1 MCQQPRVYHF
11 SKTCTFYGDF
21 GTYFLF
27 RFDLYQS
34 FQGTHH
40 PPQYTPLL
48 NNSVIS
54 TTKVKILTF
63 RSAYQNKLFQANTK
77 LITQTS
83 SFRRFKPNKLWLHRD
98 TSFNAK
104 PIKMLSFPSVAEAY
118 RPDPPS
124 LAGVNFFLIV
134 LSAYTVTP
142 VCKMCYLKFSRII
155 KKSHHQWWTKK
166 ILPLG
171 FCISCFTDKQ
181 QDLEVE

>member
-54 TTKVKILTF
+54 TTKVNILTF

-124 LAGVNFFLIV
+124 PAGVNFFLIIEQTV
-134 LSAYTVTP
+134 GLREREREDSDVDFEASRRSTRVQSKSTIRSALFLA
-142 VCKMCYLKFSRII
+142 K
-155 KKSHHQWWTKK
+155 H
-166 ILPLG
+166 
-171 FCISCFTDKQ
+171 
-181 QDLEVE
+181 

>member
-83 SFRRFKPNKLWLHRD
+83 SFRRFKPNKLRLHRD

-124 LAGVNFFLIV
+124 PTGVNFFLT
-134 LSAYTVTP
+134 L
-142 VCKMCYLKFSRII
+142 
-155 KKSHHQWWTKK
+155 
-166 ILPLG
+166 
-171 FCISCFTDKQ
+171 
-181 QDLEVE
+181 